1 MAEFVQPPDQQ
12 DPDALKKAL
21 LAKLFG
27 GPIPGAVPPPGATQR
42 SLTGT
47 PDPGT
52 PPTLSSTATTQP
64 NASNAPAAPPST
76 QPNVFGGPANSS
88 ATATPIST
96 APANAG
102 PQPARPINAGRSA
115 TTAPTG
121 MARPASSNSA
131 AIEPGNQPPPNVAPF
146 PNEAD
151 WSKQNP
157 LPTHTP
163 YQAPDWKH
171 RLLMGIFS
179 GMQEFGRPG
188 EGAATVRN
196 YLGDIERRTDEEKNY
211 PTTSAGQQHQRYMGA
226 VQAAK
231 GPIDLENMR
240 AELDDRFAQAEER
253 RAKADALRNPKA
265 QLQHVVIAD
274 PKTGDPTL
282 AAFDRATGKYL
293 NPETGEP
300 IAGAK
305 AWEKKERPERP
316 FNLDEQELE
325 ARKNLRTAKTP
336 EERAAAQAQISDI
349 RASRQRPEEPKPPKE
364 AHLTPGQKFG
374 ANRQYQ
380 KALDDIETES
390 RARASGTYVHP
401 RSGELMPPMTEDELT
416 QRKQRAEDE
425 YKDALE
431 AGGEPNVRRFN
442 YHTGQYEGGE
452 APLKSQ
458 PAKPTTT
465 ASAKANSNERAAP
478 SQHQVNDEVM
488 YQGKRHK
495 ITAIQN
501 GKATLQPLE

>member
-1 MAEFVQPPDQQ
+1 MAEFFQSPDQQ

-52 PPTLSSTATTQP
+52 PPTLGSSAT
-64 NASNAPAAPPST
+64 T

-102 PQPARPINAGRSA
+102 PQPARPINGARPS
-115 TTAPTG
+115 TTAPAG
-121 MARPASSNSA
+121 MARPASGDGA

-146 PNEAD
+146 PNETD

-157 LPTHTP
+157 LPAHTP
-163 YQAPDWKH
+163 YQAPDFKH

-188 EGAATVRN
+188 EGAATIRN
-196 YLGDIERRTDEEKNY
+196 YLGNIEKNQDAESNY
-211 PTTSAGQQHQRYMGA
+211 PATSAAQQHQQYMTAAQGA
-226 VQAAK
+226 EVPEHLKELKAMTDK
-231 GPIDLENMR
+231 
-240 AELDDRFAQAEER
+240 AEADARLRNAQA
-253 RAKADALRNPKA
+253 DAARNPKA

-282 AAFDRATGKYL
+282 AAFDRASGQYL
-293 NPETGEP
+293 NPETGDP

-325 ARKNLRTAKTP
+325 ARKDLRAAQTP
-336 EERAAAQAQISDI
+336 EDRAAAQARISDI
-349 RASRQRPEEPKPPKE
+349 RASRQRPEEPKTPKE
-364 AHLTPGQKFG
+364 AHLTPGQKAG

-401 RSGELMPPMTEDELT
+401 KSGELMPPMTEEELT
-416 QRKQRAEDE
+416 QRKQRADDE
-425 YKDALE
+425 YKDQLE

-442 YHTGQYEGGE
+442 YSTGQYEGGE
-452 APLKSQ
+452 APAKSQ
-458 PAKPTTT
+458 PAKPTST
-465 ASAKANSNERAAP
+465 ASAKANSNEKAAP
-478 SQHQVNDEVM
+478 AQHQVNDEVM